1 MATYIF
7 FFVSLVLKSIGYKS
21 VPVDGLPF
29 DHHKGVVPNVMGR
42 VLSDNAED
50 TTQLERGLYV
60 SGWLKRGPT
69 GIIATNLY
77 DAEETV
83 ASITEDI
90 KKVNIIS
97 TNTLAKP
104 GKAGLLH
111 ILDDRNVK
119 VVPFSSW
126 EKIDNEEK
134 RLGSLV
140 GKPREKLRSWNELLR
155 VAMS

>member
-1 MATYIF
+1 M
-7 FFVSLVLKSIGYKS
+7 VLISSIYQFNCLIRNGHLGS
-21 VPVDGLPF
+21 S
-29 DHHKGVVPNVMGR
+29 GVVPNVRGR
-42 VLSDNAED
+42 VLSYNAED
-50 TTQLERGLYV
+50 TTQSERDLYV

-69 GIIATNLY
+69 GIVATNLY

-83 ASITEDI
+83 ASITADI
-90 KKVNIIS
+90 KKGNMIS

-104 GKAGLLH
+104 GKAGLLQ
-111 ILDDRNVK
+111 ILDNRNVI

-140 GKPREKLRSWNELLR
+140 GSAIA
-155 VAMS
+155 V